1 MTSVIFFD
9 GVCGLCNHSVLFILQ
24 RDHKDRFLYSPLQ
37 SPYALDLLPKYG
49 GNPQELNTIYV
60 LKDMNSDTPILLEK
74 SAAACYI
81 LSELGGLWG
90 VISYGRWLPRF
101 LRDFVYDCVAKTRYR
116 FFGKK
121 EVCMLPE
128 PGWSEKFREEIPED
142 HTENLRK

>member
-1 MTSVIFFD
+1 MTSIIFFD
-9 GVCGLCNHSVLFILQ
+9 GVCGLCNHSVLFILK
-24 RDHKDRFLYSPLQ
+24 RDTNNRFVYSPQQ
-37 SPYALDLLPKYG
+37 SAYAQDVLPKYG

-60 LKDMNSDTPILLEK
+60 LKDSESDTPTLLTK

-81 LSELGGLWG
+81 LSELGGGWKIL
-90 VISYGRWLPRF
+90 SYGRFLPRF

-128 PGWSEKFREEIPED
+128 PGWAEKFREEAP
-142 HTENLRK
+142 